1 MIIKPS
7 RYFRVFYYACLIIG
21 FCAALY
27 SAISPAVM
35 LLSGLLFFLVCYSPD
50 DSEVTRLVWDLDRQS
65 LRLLCADGR
74 WQDGLAI
81 EKIHLLPCLCFF
93 RVLMKSG
100 KRVSIGVF
108 PDSLSSDEFRQ
119 LKVALKLGKMALVSK
134 AIRS

>member
-7 RYFRVFYYACLIIG
+7 RYFRVAYYACLLVG
-21 FCAALY
+21 FCAALH
-27 SAISPAVM
+27 SAVSSVV
-35 LLSGLLFFLVCYSPD
+35 LLLGGLLFILVCYSPD
-50 DSEVTRLVWDLDRQS
+50 ESEETRLVWDLDRQS
-65 LRLLCADGR
+65 LRLLCADGH

-81 EKIHLLPCLCFF
+81 EKIHLLPYLCFF

-108 PDSLSSDEFRQ
+108 PDSLSADEFRR